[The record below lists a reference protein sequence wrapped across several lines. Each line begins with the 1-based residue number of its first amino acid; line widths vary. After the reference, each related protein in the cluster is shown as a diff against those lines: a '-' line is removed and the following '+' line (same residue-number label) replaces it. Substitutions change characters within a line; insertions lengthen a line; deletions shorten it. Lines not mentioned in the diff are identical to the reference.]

1 MPELK
6 TGKETEISWR
16 KWGVNEWYVIE
27 RHKRE
32 TDNTKSKSAHKA
44 IEYYC
49 V

>member
-1 MPELK
+1 MNKNFLRES
-6 TGKETEISWR
+6 E
-16 KWGVNEWYVIE
+16 GVNEWHVIE

-32 TDNTKSKSAHKA
+32 TDSTKSESAHKA